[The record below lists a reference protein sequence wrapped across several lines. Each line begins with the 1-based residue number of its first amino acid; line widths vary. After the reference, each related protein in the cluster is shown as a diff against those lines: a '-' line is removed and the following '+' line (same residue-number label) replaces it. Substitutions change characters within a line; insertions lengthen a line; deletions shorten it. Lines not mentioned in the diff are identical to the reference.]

1 MRSSAI
7 RWTLVVVAVVGL
19 GIDAYTHID
28 LASLYSQSSTS
39 ITQQQLF
46 YVEAVLA
53 ILAAVAL
60 LFRVNFWT
68 VLAAL
73 LISAGGLALLLVYR
87 YVNVGTIGPIPNM
100 YEPLWYD
107 EKSVCAWFEAVAAIA
122 SAALMVFVVVPQR
135 RALRSLT

>member
-1 MRSSAI
+1 MRSTAL
-7 RWTLVVVAVVGL
+7 RWTFVVVAVVGL
-19 GIDAYTHID
+19 GIDAYTHLD
-28 LASLYSQSSTS
+28 LASLYSHSTTS

-53 ILAAVAL
+53 IVVAVAL
-60 LFRVNFWT
+60 LFRVNLWT
-68 VLAAL
+68 VLAAFL
-73 LISAGGLALLLVYR
+73 VPAGGLALLLLYR

-135 RALRSLT
+135 RALRSSM

>member
-1 MRSSAI
+1 MRSLAL
-7 RWTLVVVAVVGL
+7 RWTLVAVTVVGL
-19 GIDAYTHID
+19 GIDAYTHFD
-28 LASLYSQSSTS
+28 LASLYSHSTTS

-53 ILAAVAL
+53 IVVAVAL
-60 LFRVNFWT
+60 LFRVNLWT
-68 VLAAL
+68 ALAAL
-73 LISAGGLALLLVYR
+73 LVSAGGLALLLLYR

-122 SAALMVFVVVPQR
+122 SAALLVFVVVPQR
-135 RALRSLT
+135 RALRS